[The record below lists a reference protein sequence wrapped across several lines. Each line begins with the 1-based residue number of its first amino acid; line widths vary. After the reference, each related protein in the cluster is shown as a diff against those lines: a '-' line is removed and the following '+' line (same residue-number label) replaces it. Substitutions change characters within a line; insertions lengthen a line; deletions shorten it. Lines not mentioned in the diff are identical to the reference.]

1 MELAI
6 GLIIGLLAGA
16 GLAYFFANRSKADA
30 QAMAESISASVMAR
44 QTEQILQLAESK
56 LSGKKE
62 VIDGTLKNMKE
73 SMKNDLDRVELLMKS
88 IGDKNVSIDSRL
100 ENAAKVIKE
109 LGDTTGDL
117 KNALASNSGRGQ
129 WGERMAEDV
138 LRLAGM
144 IEGINYIKQTKLEAG
159 SKPDF
164 TFMLPQ
170 NLKLN
175 MDVKFPFNN
184 YQEYVNA
191 KTDIERE
198 DYKKKFLKD
207 VRMRVKEIQ
216 TRDYINPEDQTVDYV
231 LLFVPNEQIFGFINE
246 IDRDLIDEAM
256 KAKTILCSPLSL
268 YAILAVV
275 RQSIDNFRMESKSKE
290 MLSLFGTFKDQWG
303 KFKEQME
310 KVERQLGTVSES
322 YRELTG
328 AREKQLERPL
338 QKIEDIRLERGI
350 QTSAIEDA
358 FEKATKPIL
367 SHANMEAP
375 VHHGG

>member
-1 MELAI
+1 MEIALALLI
-6 GLIIGLLAGA
+6 GVGIGIALT
-16 GLAYFFANRSKADA
+16 YFFTHQSKRDA
-30 QAMAESISASVMAR
+30 ESIAASISASVMAS
-44 QTEQILQLAESK
+44 QTEQILQLAETK
-56 LSGKKE
+56 LAGKKE
-62 VIDGTLKNMKE
+62 VIDGTLQSMKE
-73 SMKNDLDRVELLMKS
+73 SMKRDMDRVELLMKS

-144 IEGINYIKQTKLEAG
+144 IEGINYTKQQKLEAG

-184 YQEYVNA
+184 YQHFISANSDV
-191 KTDIERE
+191 ERE
-198 DYKKKFLKD
+198 DFKKKFLKD

-246 IDRDLIDEAM
+246 IDRELVDEAM

-268 YAILAVV
+268 YAILSVI
-275 RQSIDNFRMESKSKE
+275 RQSIDNFSMESKSRE
-290 MLSLFGTFKDQWG
+290 ILSLFGTFKDQWN

-310 KVERQLGTVSES
+310 KVERQLGTVTES

-328 AREKQLERPL
+328 TREKQLERPL
-338 QKIEDIRLERGI
+338 QKIDDLRLERGI
-350 QTSAIEDA
+350 
-358 FEKATKPIL
+358 KAEVATL
-367 SHANMEAP
+367 SHPTIIADSVLEGP
-375 VHHGG
+375 IGHGG